1 MDAHR
6 LENRVTGVRKAKSLQ
21 MDPEPLRKAADRL
34 KSQVDA
40 GRLPGVMTCA
50 VKEGH
55 VIHFEA
61 HGFADLAGGVAL
73 SSQTLFRL
81 YSQTKPI
88 LVVGFLILFE
98 RGAVSLDDP
107 VEKYLPEFKG
117 ASVGPK
123 RKPLLRPMLVR
134 DLLAHTSGIGF
145 GPGFGYEAEND
156 YESTYLPLVA
166 KVDAGEILSLAEW
179 CEELAKIPLR
189 FQPGKDW
196 GYGYSSDVLGRLIEV
211 LTKKRLDDF
220 LKEEVLE
227 PLGMVNTFFAVP
239 AESSS
244 KLAALYKREPWHGK
258 ATTVRFVTS
267 DVGGSG
273 IVEDLS
279 RNVLARPEKDKSSVL
294 ATSTSVFLQGGPASK
309 VIQGGGCIC
318 SVAGGLVSNLGDCS
332 RFFQMVV
339 NDGELDGVRLL
350 QAESVQLLARD
361 WLNDFTTEKRRR
373 PLWVWNT
380 PGIGFSPLGQIGVEF
395 EGASRRTVG
404 SQLHTVHWGGAGGSG
419 YMLNWPHRLVVL
431 TYSGVVFDTDTQKTM
446 WRAAFGS
453 LRRGGAKPVVPVP
466 PVEEKDNA
474 TPAKKRRVSR

>member
-1 MDAHR
+1 
-6 LENRVTGVRKAKSLQ
+6 
-21 MDPEPLRKAADRL
+21 MDPQPLRAAAGRL
-34 KSQVDA
+34 KSQVDS
-40 GRLPGVMTCA
+40 GRLPGAMTCA

-61 HGFADLAGGVAL
+61 HGFSDLAGQVAMN
-73 SSQTLFRL
+73 SQTLFRL
-81 YSQTKPI
+81 YSQTKPV

-98 RGAVSLDDP
+98 RGEVLLDDP
-107 VEKYLPEFKG
+107 VENYLPEFKD
-117 ASVGPK
+117 AAVGPQ
-123 RKPLLRPMLVR
+123 RKPLSRPILVR

-156 YESTYLPLVA
+156 YESTYVGLVK
-166 KVDAGEILSLAEW
+166 KVDAGEIQSLAEW

-227 PLGMVNTFFAVP
+227 PLGMANTFFAVP
-239 AESSS
+239 EEQAA

-258 ATTVRFVTS
+258 AKTVRFVTS

-273 IVEDLS
+273 IMEDLS
-279 RNVLARPEKDKSSVL
+279 RNVLARPEVDKSSVH
-294 ATSTSVFLQGGPASK
+294 AMPTSVFLHGGPASK

-318 SVAGGLVSNLGDCS
+318 SVAGGLVSSFADCS
-332 RFFQMVV
+332 RFFQMIV
-339 NDGELDGVRLL
+339 NNGELDGVRLL
-350 QAESVQLLARD
+350 KAATVQLLGRD
-361 WLNDFTTEKRRR
+361 WLNEFTTEKRRR

-380 PGIGFSPLGQIGVEF
+380 PGIGFSPLGQIGVKF
-395 EGASRRTVG
+395 KGANRRTVG

-453 LRRGGAKPVVPVP
+453 LRRSGAKPVASVFQ
-466 PVEEKDNA
+466 EESKDT